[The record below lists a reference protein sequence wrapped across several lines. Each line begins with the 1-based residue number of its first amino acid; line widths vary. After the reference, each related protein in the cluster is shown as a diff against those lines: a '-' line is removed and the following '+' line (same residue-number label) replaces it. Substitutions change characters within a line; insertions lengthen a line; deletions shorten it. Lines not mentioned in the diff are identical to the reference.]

1 LRSDHRLT
9 GINQLL
15 DKQVAAEWVPRSRL
29 PFGNILKIAR
39 QKPDATRVAGLWAWN
54 QLGRK
59 VKKGEKGIRIL
70 APIIGIRRKP
80 DEEGRER
87 HRYAEHPRVGGFR
100 AAYVFDVSQTDGESL
115 PELREISGDVG
126 DNHELLRAFVEGRG
140 IELAFTENIA
150 GALGVSYGGRVGA
163 NISDI
168 QIRYASLVAATGVNG
183 IGMILRNSAHALREA
198 RRGARQLSS

>member
-1 LRSDHRLT
+1 MGPEKSASIWQHPQNRT
-9 GINQLL
+9 
-15 DKQVAAEWVPRSRL
+15 AEAGCDSRRW
-29 PFGNILKIAR
+29 PVGVEPAR
-39 QKPDATRVAGLWAWN
+39 TQG
-54 QLGRK
+54 
-59 VKKGEKGIRIL
+59 
-70 APIIGIRRKP
+70 
-80 DEEGRER
+80 EEGRER
-87 HRYAEHPRVGGFR
+87 HSHPRSHHRHPAQARRRGRERHHYAEHPRVGGFR

-140 IELAFTENIA
+140 IELVFTENIA

>member
-87 HRYAEHPRVGGFR
+87 HHYAEHPRVGGFH
-100 AAYVFDVSQTDGESL
+100 AAYVFERLSRDLWPGLYAPGVTRDAGVYTVDAAAPSSL
-115 PELREISGDVG
+115 
-126 DNHELLRAFVEGRG
+126 N
-140 IELAFTENIA
+140 
-150 GALGVSYGGRVGA
+150 
-163 NISDI
+163 
-168 QIRYASLVAATGVNG
+168 
-183 IGMILRNSAHALREA
+183 
-198 RRGARQLSS
+198 

>member
-1 LRSDHRLT
+1 MAPPEQSPFDSSLIVLLRWDHRLT

-80 DEEGRER
+80 DEEAEKDITTQNTRALVVSEIGR
-87 HRYAEHPRVGGFR
+87 
-100 AAYVFDVSQTDGESL
+100 
-115 PELREISGDVG
+115 
-126 DNHELLRAFVEGRG
+126 
-140 IELAFTENIA
+140 
-150 GALGVSYGGRVGA
+150 
-163 NISDI
+163 
-168 QIRYASLVAATGVNG
+168 
-183 IGMILRNSAHALREA
+183 AHV
-198 RRGARQLSS
+198 